1 MLWLR
6 AQVMA
11 NGIKKEIQGTRFS
24 FKDASAPRNRAPSRR
39 LQALIGESST
49 TSLHQQPTPESHYR
63 ITTYYPTLD
72 KVILEMRTRFQTN
85 DQDILCALADVV
97 FSQKPSEGSIALVSS
112 FYSLDSAILEA
123 ELQIFRNF
131 LSDNPV
137 SHQIKKAATLVKT
150 LYENELH
157 TVLPVFYK
165 ASSILATIPATS
177 CSAERSFSGL
187 RRVKTYLR
195 STMGQERLS
204 SISLLCMERA
214 YTNRTLKNDMERI
227 IDVFGQRSHRASH
240 FF

>member
-1 MLWLR
+1 
-6 AQVMA
+6 
-11 NGIKKEIQGTRFS
+11 
-24 FKDASAPRNRAPSRR
+24 
-39 LQALIGESST
+39 
-49 TSLHQQPTPESHYR
+49 
-63 ITTYYPTLD
+63 
-72 KVILEMRTRFQTN
+72 MRTRFQSN

-97 FSQKPSEGSIALVSS
+97 FSQKPSEGSIALISS
-112 FYSLDSAILEA
+112 FYCLDSAILEA
-123 ELQIFRNF
+123 ELQIFHNF

-150 LYENELH
+150 LYENGLH

-187 RRVKTYLR
+187 RRVKTYFR

-214 YTNRTLKNDMERI
+214 YTNRTLENDMDRI
-227 IDVFGQRSHRASH
+227 IDVFGLRSHRASH
-240 FF
+240 FFWQFSNIIHGIYLRIRLSFR